1 MRRKVCLSASLAVFG
16 FFAATAAPLKVQAQ
30 GGFGGRPTAG
40 IFGGV
45 SFPRGAFDDEVGIG
59 WHGGALAKIRLYG
72 PLDARVDA
80 TYSKFGK
87 KDIVGADA
95 TVGTNTTVGFGT
107 LSGVLNLGADSAAYP
122 GDNTVSPYLI
132 AGGGKYRLDF
142 DPVCTGAACGDF
154 IDPGIHTFWGLNIG
168 GGATVPLAG
177 LRTFVEARYHRISRD
192 ELDGG
197 PRVMVLVSAGV
208 KFR

>member
-1 MRRKVCLSASLAVFG
+1 MRRKVCLSASLVAFGYLAV
-16 FFAATAAPLKVQAQ
+16 AVPLKLEAQ

-45 SFPRGAFDDEVGIG
+45 SFPRGAFDDEVGLG
-59 WHGGALAKIRLYG
+59 WHAGALAKIRVYG
-72 PLDARVDA
+72 PLDARIDG
-80 TYSKFGK
+80 TYSKFAK
-87 KDIVGADA
+87 KDLTAEDA
-95 TVGTNTTVGFGT
+95 TVSTNATVGFGT
-107 LSGVLNLGADSAAYP
+107 LSALLNLGTDSSAYP

-132 AGGGKYRLDF
+132 AGLGKYRLDF
-142 DPVCTGAACGDF
+142 DAVCTGAACDDF
-154 IDPGIHTFWGLNIG
+154 IDPGIHTFWGLNVG

-177 LRTFVEARYHRISRD
+177 LRTFLEARYHRIARD

-197 PRVMVLVSAGV
+197 SRVMVLVSAGI

>member
-16 FFAATAAPLKVQAQ
+16 FLAAAAAPLKAEAQ

-40 IFGGV
+40 IFGGA
-45 SFPRGAFDDEVGIG
+45 SLPRGAFDDEVGIG

-72 PLDARVDA
+72 PLEARVDG
-80 TYSKFGK
+80 TYSKFSE
-87 KDIVGADA
+87 KDLVGTDA
-95 TVGTNTTVGFGT
+95 TVTTSTTVGFGT
-107 LSGVLNLGADSAAYP
+107 ISGVLNLGTDSAAYP

-132 AGGGKYRLDF
+132 AGWGKYRVDY
-142 DPVCTGAACGDF
+142 DAICSGSGCGDF
-154 IDPGIHTFWGLNIG
+154 IEPGIHTFWGLNVG

-177 LRTFVEARYHRISRD
+177 LRTFLEARYHRIARSD
-192 ELDGG
+192 LDGG
-197 PRVMVLVSAGV
+197 PRVMVLVSAGI